1 MWAQWI
7 PDQEALL
14 GLEQSS
20 LTFAQLGQQ
29 LRTLRAFFRH
39 LGLGRTA
46 RLALMAPNGP
56 DLALAF
62 LASATSAISAPLNP
76 AYRRE
81 ELAFYFDDLQ
91 ASALPIATSLD
102 SPAREVAR
110 ARHTNFGTQR
120 ATGSAGR
127 LFCP

>member
-1 MWAQWI
+1 MTSLDRAVL
-7 PDQEALL
+7 PMGAADPAHDALL

-29 LRTLRAFFRH
+29 LRTLRASFRH

-46 RLALMAPNGP
+46 RLALMAPNGS

-81 ELAFYFDDLQ
+81 ELAFYFDDLRGLRPPNCR
-91 ASALPIATSLD
+91 LP
-102 SPAREVAR
+102 
-110 ARHTNFGTQR
+110 
-120 ATGSAGR
+120 
-127 LFCP
+127 